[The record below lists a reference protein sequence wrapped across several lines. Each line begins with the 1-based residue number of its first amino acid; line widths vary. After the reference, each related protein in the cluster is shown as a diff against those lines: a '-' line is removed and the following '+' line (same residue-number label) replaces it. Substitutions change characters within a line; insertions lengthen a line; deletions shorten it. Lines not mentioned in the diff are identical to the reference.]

1 MKILLLNENPVVSRL
16 VSLSAKKMSYD
27 FEELNAYSENLGNY
41 DVIVV
46 DSDTP
51 APLKILKEKCDRLI
65 FLAPRNQ
72 NVEDIDAQIL
82 QKPFL
87 PTDFLNLLNNKDAN
101 KHTSIDL
108 PMLSNDENPYADIS
122 LDLDNLN
129 LDDLP
134 DENSLDINSEGME
147 DLSFDDDAQDD
158 NSNKTLETQN
168 LEHETIKEQTQ
179 EDTQIDLDL
188 TLEDGESEKED
199 LSQEHTALDTEP
211 SLDELDD
218 KNDEDLEIKEDDK
231 NEEIEKQELL
241 DDSKTNT
248 LEMQEELSES
258 QDDNSNKTLE
268 TQNLEHD
275 NLEQETIKEQTQ
287 EDTQTDLDLTLEDGE
302 SEKEDLSQE
311 HTALD
316 TEPSLDE
323 LDDKNDE
330 DLEIK
335 EDDKNEEIEKQ
346 ELLDDSKT
354 NTLEMQEELSESQ
367 DDNSNKTLETQNLEH
382 DNLEQETIKEQTQED
397 TQTDLDLTLEDG
409 ESEKEDLSQEHTA
422 LDTEPSLDE
431 LDDKNDE
438 DLEDN
443 KELQANISDFDD
455 LPVVEEQEKEMDFDD
470 LPEDAEFLGQAKDN
484 EESEE
489 VLEEFAPVVEED
501 VQDEMDDFTSNL
513 STQDQI
519 KEELAQLDELD
530 YGIDSDNS
538 SKVLE
543 DFKDEPIL
551 DDKELGTNEE
561 EVVVPN
567 LNISDFDTLKESDIQ
582 EALGEE
588 ILEKNE
594 EPIVSDVT
602 KDDNSEEIVNELSQS
617 IAGAITSSIKDDTLK
632 AALKGMNMNININI
646 SFKED

>member
-51 APLKILKEKCDRLI
+51 VPLKILKEKCDRLI

-72 NVEDIDAQIL
+72 NIDIDAQIL

-87 PTDFLNLLNNKDAN
+87 PTDFLNLLNNKDVN

-108 PMLSNDENPYADIS
+108 PMLSNDENSYADIS

-134 DENSLDINSEGME
+134 DENPLDINSEGME
-147 DLSFDDDAQDD
+147 DLSFDDDA
-158 NSNKTLETQN
+158 NKVLEVQN
-168 LEHETIKEQTQ
+168 LE
-179 EDTQIDLDL
+179 
-188 TLEDGESEKED
+188 
-199 LSQEHTALDTEP
+199 
-211 SLDELDD
+211 DE
-218 KNDEDLEIKEDDK
+218 
-231 NEEIEKQELL
+231 
-241 DDSKTNT
+241 
-248 LEMQEELSES
+248 
-258 QDDNSNKTLE
+258 
-268 TQNLEHD
+268 
-275 NLEQETIKEQTQ
+275 NLEQETTKEQTQ

-323 LDDKNDE
+323 LDDKND
-330 DLEIK
+330 
-335 EDDKNEEIEKQ
+335 
-346 ELLDDSKT
+346 
-354 NTLEMQEELSESQ
+354 
-367 DDNSNKTLETQNLEH
+367 
-382 DNLEQETIKEQTQED
+382 
-397 TQTDLDLTLEDG
+397 G
-409 ESEKEDLSQEHTA
+409 
-422 LDTEPSLDE
+422 
-431 LDDKNDE
+431 

-489 VLEEFAPVVEED
+489 NLEEFAPVVEED
-501 VQDEMDDFTSNL
+501 VQDEMDDFISNL

-551 DDKELGTNEE
+551 DDKDLGTNEE
-561 EVVVPN
+561 EVVVSN
-567 LNISDFDTLKESDIQ
+567 LNISDFDALKESDIQ

-594 EPIVSDVT
+594 EPIVSDAT

>member
-87 PTDFLNLLNNKDAN
+87 PTDFLNLFNNKDAN
-101 KHTSIDL
+101 KYTSIDL

-158 NSNKTLETQN
+158 NANKTLETQN

-199 LSQEHTALDTEP
+199 LSQEHTALDTES

-275 NLEQETIKEQTQ
+275 NLEHETIKEQTQ
-287 EDTQTDLDLTLEDGE
+287 EDTQ
-302 SEKEDLSQE
+302 
-311 HTALD
+311 
-316 TEPSLDE
+316 
-323 LDDKNDE
+323 
-330 DLEIK
+330 I
-335 EDDKNEEIEKQ
+335 
-346 ELLDDSKT
+346 
-354 NTLEMQEELSESQ
+354 
-367 DDNSNKTLETQNLEH
+367 
-382 DNLEQETIKEQTQED
+382 
-397 TQTDLDLTLEDG
+397 DLDLTLEDG

-455 LPVVEEQEKEMDFDD
+455 LPEVEEQEKEMDFDD
-470 LPEDAEFLGQAKDN
+470 LPEDAEFLGQAKYN

-489 VLEEFAPVVEED
+489 NLEEFAPVVEED
-501 VQDEMDDFTSNL
+501 VQDEIDDFASNL

>member
-168 LEHETIKEQTQ
+168 LEH
-179 EDTQIDLDL
+179 
-188 TLEDGESEKED
+188 
-199 LSQEHTALDTEP
+199 
-211 SLDELDD
+211 
-218 KNDEDLEIKEDDK
+218 
-231 NEEIEKQELL
+231 
-241 DDSKTNT
+241 
-248 LEMQEELSES
+248 
-258 QDDNSNKTLE
+258 
-268 TQNLEHD
+268 D

-287 EDTQTDLDLTLEDGE
+287 EDTQ
-302 SEKEDLSQE
+302 
-311 HTALD
+311 
-316 TEPSLDE
+316 
-323 LDDKNDE
+323 
-330 DLEIK
+330 I
-335 EDDKNEEIEKQ
+335 
-346 ELLDDSKT
+346 
-354 NTLEMQEELSESQ
+354 
-367 DDNSNKTLETQNLEH
+367 
-382 DNLEQETIKEQTQED
+382 
-397 TQTDLDLTLEDG
+397 DLDLTLEDG

-455 LPVVEEQEKEMDFDD
+455 LPEVEEQEKEMDFDDLPEVEEQEKEMDFDD

>member
-158 NSNKTLETQN
+158 NANKTLETQN

-287 EDTQTDLDLTLEDGE
+287 EDTQ
-302 SEKEDLSQE
+302 
-311 HTALD
+311 
-316 TEPSLDE
+316 
-323 LDDKNDE
+323 
-330 DLEIK
+330 I
-335 EDDKNEEIEKQ
+335 
-346 ELLDDSKT
+346 
-354 NTLEMQEELSESQ
+354 
-367 DDNSNKTLETQNLEH
+367 
-382 DNLEQETIKEQTQED
+382 
-397 TQTDLDLTLEDG
+397 DLDLTLEDG

-455 LPVVEEQEKEMDFDD
+455 LPEVEEQEKEMDFDD
-470 LPEDAEFLGQAKDN
+470 LPEDAEFLGQAKYN

-489 VLEEFAPVVEED
+489 NLEEFAPVVEED
-501 VQDEMDDFTSNL
+501 VQDEMDDFASNL

>member
-158 NSNKTLETQN
+158 NANKTLETQN
-168 LEHETIKEQTQ
+168 LEHDNLEQETIKEQTQ

-268 TQNLEHD
+268 TQNLEH
-275 NLEQETIKEQTQ
+275 ETIKEQTQ
-287 EDTQTDLDLTLEDGE
+287 EDTQ
-302 SEKEDLSQE
+302 
-311 HTALD
+311 
-316 TEPSLDE
+316 
-323 LDDKNDE
+323 
-330 DLEIK
+330 I
-335 EDDKNEEIEKQ
+335 
-346 ELLDDSKT
+346 
-354 NTLEMQEELSESQ
+354 
-367 DDNSNKTLETQNLEH
+367 
-382 DNLEQETIKEQTQED
+382 
-397 TQTDLDLTLEDG
+397 DLDLTLEDG

-455 LPVVEEQEKEMDFDD
+455 LPEVEEQEKEMDFDD
-470 LPEDAEFLGQAKDN
+470 LPEDAEFLGQAKYN

-489 VLEEFAPVVEED
+489 NLEEFAPVVEED
-501 VQDEMDDFTSNL
+501 IQDEIDDFASNL

-538 SKVLE
+538 NKVLE

>member
-158 NSNKTLETQN
+158 NANKTLETQN

-287 EDTQTDLDLTLEDGE
+287 EDTQ
-302 SEKEDLSQE
+302 
-311 HTALD
+311 
-316 TEPSLDE
+316 
-323 LDDKNDE
+323 
-330 DLEIK
+330 I
-335 EDDKNEEIEKQ
+335 
-346 ELLDDSKT
+346 
-354 NTLEMQEELSESQ
+354 
-367 DDNSNKTLETQNLEH
+367 
-382 DNLEQETIKEQTQED
+382 
-397 TQTDLDLTLEDG
+397 DLDLTLEDG

-455 LPVVEEQEKEMDFDD
+455 LPEVEEQEKEMDFDD
-470 LPEDAEFLGQAKDN
+470 LPEDAEFLGQAKYN

-489 VLEEFAPVVEED
+489 NLEEFAPVVEED
-501 VQDEMDDFTSNL
+501 IQDEIDDFVSNL

>member
-87 PTDFLNLLNNKDAN
+87 PTDFLNLLNNKDTN

-134 DENSLDINSEGME
+134 DENSLDINSDGME

-158 NSNKTLETQN
+158 NANETLETQN
-168 LEHETIKEQTQ
+168 LEDENLEQEATKEQTQ
-179 EDTQIDLDL
+179 EDI
-188 TLEDGESEKED
+188 
-199 LSQEHTALDTEP
+199 
-211 SLDELDD
+211 
-218 KNDEDLEIKEDDK
+218 
-231 NEEIEKQELL
+231 
-241 DDSKTNT
+241 
-248 LEMQEELSES
+248 
-258 QDDNSNKTLE
+258 
-268 TQNLEHD
+268 
-275 NLEQETIKEQTQ
+275 
-287 EDTQTDLDLTLEDGE
+287 QTDLDLTLEDG
-302 SEKEDLSQE
+302 
-311 HTALD
+311 
-316 TEPSLDE
+316 
-323 LDDKNDE
+323 
-330 DLEIK
+330 
-335 EDDKNEEIEKQ
+335 
-346 ELLDDSKT
+346 
-354 NTLEMQEELSESQ
+354 
-367 DDNSNKTLETQNLEH
+367 
-382 DNLEQETIKEQTQED
+382 
-397 TQTDLDLTLEDG
+397 G
-409 ESEKEDLSQEHTA
+409 SEKEDLSQEHTA

-470 LPEDAEFLGQAKDN
+470 IPEDAEFLGQAKDN

-489 VLEEFAPVVEED
+489 NLEEFAPVVEED
-501 VQDEMDDFTSNL
+501 VQDEMDDFISNL

-567 LNISDFDTLKESDIQ
+567 LNISDFDALKESDIQ

-594 EPIVSDVT
+594 EPIVSNAI

-617 IAGAITSSIKDDTLK
+617 IVGAITSSIKDDTLK

>member
-168 LEHETIKEQTQ
+168 LEH
-179 EDTQIDLDL
+179 
-188 TLEDGESEKED
+188 
-199 LSQEHTALDTEP
+199 
-211 SLDELDD
+211 
-218 KNDEDLEIKEDDK
+218 
-231 NEEIEKQELL
+231 
-241 DDSKTNT
+241 
-248 LEMQEELSES
+248 
-258 QDDNSNKTLE
+258 
-268 TQNLEHD
+268 D
-275 NLEQETIKEQTQ
+275 NLEQE
-287 EDTQTDLDLTLEDGE
+287 
-302 SEKEDLSQE
+302 
-311 HTALD
+311 A
-316 TEPSLDE
+316 
-323 LDDKNDE
+323 
-330 DLEIK
+330 
-335 EDDKNEEIEKQ
+335 
-346 ELLDDSKT
+346 
-354 NTLEMQEELSESQ
+354 
-367 DDNSNKTLETQNLEH
+367 
-382 DNLEQETIKEQTQED
+382 IKEQTQED

-455 LPVVEEQEKEMDFDD
+455 LPEVEEQEKEMDFDD
-470 LPEDAEFLGQAKDN
+470 LPEDAEFLGQAKYN

-489 VLEEFAPVVEED
+489 NLEEFAPVVEED
-501 VQDEMDDFTSNL
+501 VQDEIDDFASNL

-530 YGIDSDNS
+530 YGIDSENS

-567 LNISDFDTLKESDIQ
+567 LNISDFDALKESDIQ

-594 EPIVSDVT
+594 EPIASDAT

>member
-134 DENSLDINSEGME
+134 DEDSLDINSEGME

-158 NSNKTLETQN
+158 NANKTLETQN

-199 LSQEHTALDTEP
+199 LSQEHTALDTES

-218 KNDEDLEIKEDDK
+218 KNNEDLEIKEDDK

-275 NLEQETIKEQTQ
+275 NLEHETIKEQTQ
-287 EDTQTDLDLTLEDGE
+287 EDTQIDLDLTLEDGE

-316 TEPSLDE
+316 TES
-323 LDDKNDE
+323 
-330 DLEIK
+330 
-335 EDDKNEEIEKQ
+335 
-346 ELLDDSKT
+346 
-354 NTLEMQEELSESQ
+354 
-367 DDNSNKTLETQNLEH
+367 
-382 DNLEQETIKEQTQED
+382 
-397 TQTDLDLTLEDG
+397 
-409 ESEKEDLSQEHTA
+409 
-422 LDTEPSLDE
+422 SLDE

-455 LPVVEEQEKEMDFDD
+455 LPEVEEQEKEMDFDD
-470 LPEDAEFLGQAKDN
+470 LPEDAEFLGQAKYN

-489 VLEEFAPVVEED
+489 NLEEFAPVVEED
-501 VQDEMDDFTSNL
+501 VQDEIDDFASNL

>member
-168 LEHETIKEQTQ
+168 LE
-179 EDTQIDLDL
+179 
-188 TLEDGESEKED
+188 
-199 LSQEHTALDTEP
+199 
-211 SLDELDD
+211 
-218 KNDEDLEIKEDDK
+218 
-231 NEEIEKQELL
+231 
-241 DDSKTNT
+241 
-248 LEMQEELSES
+248 
-258 QDDNSNKTLE
+258 
-268 TQNLEHD
+268 
-275 NLEQETIKEQTQ
+275 QETIKEQTQ
-287 EDTQTDLDLTLEDGE
+287 EDT
-302 SEKEDLSQE
+302 
-311 HTALD
+311 
-316 TEPSLDE
+316 P
-323 LDDKNDE
+323 
-330 DLEIK
+330 I
-335 EDDKNEEIEKQ
+335 
-346 ELLDDSKT
+346 
-354 NTLEMQEELSESQ
+354 
-367 DDNSNKTLETQNLEH
+367 
-382 DNLEQETIKEQTQED
+382 
-397 TQTDLDLTLEDG
+397 DLDLTLEDG

-455 LPVVEEQEKEMDFDD
+455 LPEVEEQEKEMDFDD
-470 LPEDAEFLGQAKDN
+470 LPEDAEFLGQAKYN

-489 VLEEFAPVVEED
+489 NLEEFAPVVEED
-501 VQDEMDDFTSNL
+501 VQDEIDDFASNL

>member
-158 NSNKTLETQN
+158 NANKTLETQN

-218 KNDEDLEIKEDDK
+218 KNDEDLE
-231 NEEIEKQELL
+231 
-241 DDSKTNT
+241 
-248 LEMQEELSES
+248 
-258 QDDNSNKTLE
+258 
-268 TQNLEHD
+268 
-275 NLEQETIKEQTQ
+275 
-287 EDTQTDLDLTLEDGE
+287 
-302 SEKEDLSQE
+302 
-311 HTALD
+311 
-316 TEPSLDE
+316 
-323 LDDKNDE
+323 
-330 DLEIK
+330 
-335 EDDKNEEIEKQ
+335 
-346 ELLDDSKT
+346 
-354 NTLEMQEELSESQ
+354 
-367 DDNSNKTLETQNLEH
+367 
-382 DNLEQETIKEQTQED
+382 
-397 TQTDLDLTLEDG
+397 
-409 ESEKEDLSQEHTA
+409 
-422 LDTEPSLDE
+422 
-431 LDDKNDE
+431 
-438 DLEDN
+438 DN

-455 LPVVEEQEKEMDFDD
+455 LPEVEEQEKEMDFDD
-470 LPEDAEFLGQAKDN
+470 LPEDAEFLGQAKYN

-489 VLEEFAPVVEED
+489 NLEEFSPVVEED
-501 VQDEMDDFTSNL
+501 IQDEIDDFASNL

>member
-158 NSNKTLETQN
+158 NANKTLETQ
-168 LEHETIKEQTQ
+168 
-179 EDTQIDLDL
+179 
-188 TLEDGESEKED
+188 
-199 LSQEHTALDTEP
+199 
-211 SLDELDD
+211 
-218 KNDEDLEIKEDDK
+218 
-231 NEEIEKQELL
+231 
-241 DDSKTNT
+241 
-248 LEMQEELSES
+248 
-258 QDDNSNKTLE
+258 
-268 TQNLEHD
+268 

-367 DDNSNKTLETQNLEH
+367 DDNANKTLETQNLEQETIKEQTQEDTQTDLDLTLEDGESEKEDLSQEH
-382 DNLEQETIKEQTQED
+382 TALDTEPSLDELDDKNDEDLEIKEDDKNEEIEKQELLDDSKTNTLEMQEELSESQDDNANKTLETQNLEQETIKEQTQED

>member
-87 PTDFLNLLNNKDAN
+87 PTDFLNLLNNKDVN
-101 KHTSIDL
+101 KHTPIDL

-134 DENSLDINSEGME
+134 DENSLDINSEGVK
-147 DLSFDDDAQDD
+147 DLSFDDDAQND
-158 NSNKTLETQN
+158 NANKALETQN
-168 LEHETIKEQTQ
+168 LEDENLEQETTKEQTQ
-179 EDTQIDLDL
+179 EDIQADLDL
-188 TLEDGESEKED
+188 TLEDGGSEKED

-211 SLDELDD
+211 SLDD

-241 DDSKTNT
+241 NDSKTNT
-248 LEMQEELSES
+248 LEMQEELNA
-258 QDDNSNKTLE
+258 QDDNANKALE
-268 TQNLEHD
+268 TQNLED
-275 NLEQETIKEQTQ
+275 ENLEQETTKEQTQ
-287 EDTQTDLDLTLEDGE
+287 EDIQTDLDLTLEDGE

-316 TEPSLDE
+316 SEPS
-323 LDDKNDE
+323 
-330 DLEIK
+330 I
-335 EDDKNEEIEKQ
+335 
-346 ELLDDSKT
+346 
-354 NTLEMQEELSESQ
+354 
-367 DDNSNKTLETQNLEH
+367 
-382 DNLEQETIKEQTQED
+382 
-397 TQTDLDLTLEDG
+397 
-409 ESEKEDLSQEHTA
+409 
-422 LDTEPSLDE
+422 DE

-455 LPVVEEQEKEMDFDD
+455 LPMVEEQEKEMDFDD
-470 LPEDAEFLGQAKDN
+470 IPEDAEFLGQAKDN

-489 VLEEFAPVVEED
+489 ILEEFTPVVEED
-501 VQDEMDDFTSNL
+501 VQDEMDDFISNL

-538 SKVLE
+538 SKILE

-567 LNISDFDTLKESDIQ
+567 LNISDFDALKESDIQ

-588 ILEKNE
+588 IVEKNE
-594 EPIVSDVT
+594 EPIVSNAT

-617 IAGAITSSIKDDTLK
+617 IVGAITSSIKDDTLK

>member
-16 VSLSAKKMSYD
+16 VSLSAKKMSYN

-87 PTDFLNLLNNKDAN
+87 PTDFLNLLNNKDTN

-134 DENSLDINSEGME
+134 DENSLDINSDGME

-158 NSNKTLETQN
+158 NANETLETQN
-168 LEHETIKEQTQ
+168 LEDENLEQEATKEQTQ
-179 EDTQIDLDL
+179 EDIQTDLDL
-188 TLEDGESEKED
+188 TLEDGGSEKED

-231 NEEIEKQELL
+231 NEEIKKQELL
-241 DDSKTNT
+241 NDSKANT
-248 LEMQEELSES
+248 LEMQEELNES
-258 QDDNSNKTLE
+258 QDDNANETLE
-268 TQNLEHD
+268 TQNLED
-275 NLEQETIKEQTQ
+275 ENLEQETTKEQNQ
-287 EDTQTDLDLTLEDGE
+287 EDIQTDLDLTLEDG
-302 SEKEDLSQE
+302 
-311 HTALD
+311 
-316 TEPSLDE
+316 
-323 LDDKNDE
+323 
-330 DLEIK
+330 
-335 EDDKNEEIEKQ
+335 
-346 ELLDDSKT
+346 
-354 NTLEMQEELSESQ
+354 
-367 DDNSNKTLETQNLEH
+367 
-382 DNLEQETIKEQTQED
+382 
-397 TQTDLDLTLEDG
+397 G
-409 ESEKEDLSQEHTA
+409 SEKEDLSQEHTA

-470 LPEDAEFLGQAKDN
+470 IPEDAEFLGQAKDN

-489 VLEEFAPVVEED
+489 NLEEFAPVVEED
-501 VQDEMDDFTSNL
+501 VQDEMDDFISNL

-551 DDKELGTNEE
+551 DDTELGTNEE

-567 LNISDFDTLKESDIQ
+567 LNISDFDALKESDIQ

-588 ILEKNE
+588 IVEKNE
-594 EPIVSDVT
+594 EPIVSNAT

-617 IAGAITSSIKDDTLK
+617 IVGAITSSIKDDTLK

>member
-158 NSNKTLETQN
+158 NANKTLETQN
-168 LEHETIKEQTQ
+168 LEHDNLEQETIKEQTQ

-258 QDDNSNKTLE
+258 QDDNANKTLE

-287 EDTQTDLDLTLEDGE
+287 EDTQ
-302 SEKEDLSQE
+302 
-311 HTALD
+311 
-316 TEPSLDE
+316 
-323 LDDKNDE
+323 
-330 DLEIK
+330 I
-335 EDDKNEEIEKQ
+335 
-346 ELLDDSKT
+346 
-354 NTLEMQEELSESQ
+354 
-367 DDNSNKTLETQNLEH
+367 
-382 DNLEQETIKEQTQED
+382 
-397 TQTDLDLTLEDG
+397 DLDLTLEDG

-489 VLEEFAPVVEED
+489 VLEEFTPVVEED

>member
-168 LEHETIKEQTQ
+168 LEHDNLEQETIKEQTQ
-179 EDTQIDLDL
+179 EDTPIDLDL

-218 KNDEDLEIKEDDK
+218 KNE
-231 NEEIEKQELL
+231 
-241 DDSKTNT
+241 
-248 LEMQEELSES
+248 
-258 QDDNSNKTLE
+258 
-268 TQNLEHD
+268 
-275 NLEQETIKEQTQ
+275 
-287 EDTQTDLDLTLEDGE
+287 
-302 SEKEDLSQE
+302 
-311 HTALD
+311 
-316 TEPSLDE
+316 
-323 LDDKNDE
+323 
-330 DLEIK
+330 
-335 EDDKNEEIEKQ
+335 
-346 ELLDDSKT
+346 
-354 NTLEMQEELSESQ
+354 
-367 DDNSNKTLETQNLEH
+367 
-382 DNLEQETIKEQTQED
+382 
-397 TQTDLDLTLEDG
+397 
-409 ESEKEDLSQEHTA
+409 
-422 LDTEPSLDE
+422 
-431 LDDKNDE
+431 E

-455 LPVVEEQEKEMDFDD
+455 LPEVEEQEKEMDFDD
-470 LPEDAEFLGQAKDN
+470 LPEDAEFLGQAKYN

-489 VLEEFAPVVEED
+489 NLEEFAPVVEED
-501 VQDEMDDFTSNL
+501 VQDEIDDFASNL

>member
-168 LEHETIKEQTQ
+168 LEHDNLEQETIKEQTQ
-179 EDTQIDLDL
+179 EDTQTDLDL

-199 LSQEHTALDTEP
+199 LSQEHTALDAEP

-287 EDTQTDLDLTLEDGE
+287 EDTQT
-302 SEKEDLSQE
+302 
-311 HTALD
+311 
-316 TEPSLDE
+316 
-323 LDDKNDE
+323 N
-330 DLEIK
+330 
-335 EDDKNEEIEKQ
+335 
-346 ELLDDSKT
+346 
-354 NTLEMQEELSESQ
+354 
-367 DDNSNKTLETQNLEH
+367 
-382 DNLEQETIKEQTQED
+382 
-397 TQTDLDLTLEDG
+397 LDLTLEDG

>member
-65 FLAPRNQ
+65 FLTPRNQ

-87 PTDFLNLLNNKDAN
+87 PTDFLNLLNNKDVN
-101 KHTSIDL
+101 KHTPIDL

-158 NSNKTLETQN
+158 NANKTLETQN
-168 LEHETIKEQTQ
+168 LEHENLEQETTKEQTQ
-179 EDTQIDLDL
+179 EDIQTDLDL

-199 LSQEHTALDTEP
+199 LSQKHTALDTEP

-231 NEEIEKQELL
+231 NKEIEK
-241 DDSKTNT
+241 
-248 LEMQEELSES
+248 QEELSES
-258 QDDNSNKTLE
+258 QDDNANETLE
-268 TQNLEHD
+268 TQNLED
-275 NLEQETIKEQTQ
+275 ENLEDENLEDENLEQEATKEQ
-287 EDTQTDLDLTLEDGE
+287 
-302 SEKEDLSQE
+302 
-311 HTALD
+311 
-316 TEPSLDE
+316 
-323 LDDKNDE
+323 
-330 DLEIK
+330 I
-335 EDDKNEEIEKQ
+335 
-346 ELLDDSKT
+346 
-354 NTLEMQEELSESQ
+354 
-367 DDNSNKTLETQNLEH
+367 
-382 DNLEQETIKEQTQED
+382 QED

-530 YGIDSDNS
+530 YGIDSENS

-567 LNISDFDTLKESDIQ
+567 LNISDFDALKESDIQ

-594 EPIVSDVT
+594 EPIASDAT

>member
-158 NSNKTLETQN
+158 NANKTLETQN

-275 NLEQETIKEQTQ
+275 NLEHETIKEQTQ
-287 EDTQTDLDLTLEDGE
+287 EDTQ
-302 SEKEDLSQE
+302 
-311 HTALD
+311 
-316 TEPSLDE
+316 
-323 LDDKNDE
+323 
-330 DLEIK
+330 I
-335 EDDKNEEIEKQ
+335 
-346 ELLDDSKT
+346 
-354 NTLEMQEELSESQ
+354 
-367 DDNSNKTLETQNLEH
+367 
-382 DNLEQETIKEQTQED
+382 
-397 TQTDLDLTLEDG
+397 DLDLTLEDG

-455 LPVVEEQEKEMDFDD
+455 LPEVEEQEKEMDFDD
-470 LPEDAEFLGQAKDN
+470 LPEDAEFLGQAKYN

-489 VLEEFAPVVEED
+489 ILEEFAPVVEED

-567 LNISDFDTLKESDIQ
+567 LNISDFDALKESDIQ

-594 EPIVSDVT
+594 EPIVSDAT

>member
-27 FEELNAYSENLGNY
+27 FEELNAYSKNLGNY

-158 NSNKTLETQN
+158 NANKTLETQN

-275 NLEQETIKEQTQ
+275 NLEHETIKEQTQ
-287 EDTQTDLDLTLEDGE
+287 EDTQ
-302 SEKEDLSQE
+302 
-311 HTALD
+311 
-316 TEPSLDE
+316 
-323 LDDKNDE
+323 
-330 DLEIK
+330 I
-335 EDDKNEEIEKQ
+335 
-346 ELLDDSKT
+346 
-354 NTLEMQEELSESQ
+354 
-367 DDNSNKTLETQNLEH
+367 
-382 DNLEQETIKEQTQED
+382 
-397 TQTDLDLTLEDG
+397 DLDLTLEDG

-455 LPVVEEQEKEMDFDD
+455 LPEVEEQEKEMDFDD
-470 LPEDAEFLGQAKDN
+470 LPEDAEFLGQAKYN

-489 VLEEFAPVVEED
+489 NLEEFAPVVEED
-501 VQDEMDDFTSNL
+501 IQDEIDDFASNL

>member
-158 NSNKTLETQN
+158 NANKTLETQN

-287 EDTQTDLDLTLEDGE
+287 EDTQ
-302 SEKEDLSQE
+302 
-311 HTALD
+311 
-316 TEPSLDE
+316 
-323 LDDKNDE
+323 
-330 DLEIK
+330 I
-335 EDDKNEEIEKQ
+335 
-346 ELLDDSKT
+346 
-354 NTLEMQEELSESQ
+354 
-367 DDNSNKTLETQNLEH
+367 
-382 DNLEQETIKEQTQED
+382 
-397 TQTDLDLTLEDG
+397 DLDLTLEDG

-455 LPVVEEQEKEMDFDD
+455 LPEVEEQEKEMDFDDLPEVEEQEKEMDFDD
-470 LPEDAEFLGQAKDN
+470 LPEDAEFLGQAKYN

-489 VLEEFAPVVEED
+489 NLEEFAPVVEED
-501 VQDEMDDFTSNL
+501 VQDEIDDFASNL

-530 YGIDSDNS
+530 YDIDSDNS

>member
-158 NSNKTLETQN
+158 NANKTLETQ
-168 LEHETIKEQTQ
+168 
-179 EDTQIDLDL
+179 
-188 TLEDGESEKED
+188 
-199 LSQEHTALDTEP
+199 
-211 SLDELDD
+211 
-218 KNDEDLEIKEDDK
+218 
-231 NEEIEKQELL
+231 
-241 DDSKTNT
+241 
-248 LEMQEELSES
+248 
-258 QDDNSNKTLE
+258 
-268 TQNLEHD
+268 
-275 NLEQETIKEQTQ
+275 
-287 EDTQTDLDLTLEDGE
+287 
-302 SEKEDLSQE
+302 
-311 HTALD
+311 
-316 TEPSLDE
+316 
-323 LDDKNDE
+323 
-330 DLEIK
+330 
-335 EDDKNEEIEKQ
+335 
-346 ELLDDSKT
+346 
-354 NTLEMQEELSESQ
+354 
-367 DDNSNKTLETQNLEH
+367 
-382 DNLEQETIKEQTQED
+382 NLEQETIKEQTQED

-588 ILEKNE
+588 IVEKNE
-594 EPIVSDVT
+594 EPIVSNAT

>member
-158 NSNKTLETQN
+158 N
-168 LEHETIKEQTQ
+168 
-179 EDTQIDLDL
+179 
-188 TLEDGESEKED
+188 
-199 LSQEHTALDTEP
+199 A
-211 SLDELDD
+211 
-218 KNDEDLEIKEDDK
+218 
-231 NEEIEKQELL
+231 
-241 DDSKTNT
+241 
-248 LEMQEELSES
+248 
-258 QDDNSNKTLE
+258 NKTLE

-287 EDTQTDLDLTLEDGE
+287 EDTQ
-302 SEKEDLSQE
+302 
-311 HTALD
+311 
-316 TEPSLDE
+316 
-323 LDDKNDE
+323 
-330 DLEIK
+330 I
-335 EDDKNEEIEKQ
+335 
-346 ELLDDSKT
+346 
-354 NTLEMQEELSESQ
+354 
-367 DDNSNKTLETQNLEH
+367 
-382 DNLEQETIKEQTQED
+382 
-397 TQTDLDLTLEDG
+397 DLDLTLEDG

-455 LPVVEEQEKEMDFDD
+455 LPEVEEQEKEMDFDD
-470 LPEDAEFLGQAKDN
+470 LPEDAEFLGQAKYN

-489 VLEEFAPVVEED
+489 NLEEFAPVVEED
-501 VQDEMDDFTSNL
+501 VQDEIDDFASNL

-543 DFKDEPIL
+543 DFKDESIL

>member
-158 NSNKTLETQN
+158 NASKTLETQ
-168 LEHETIKEQTQ
+168 
-179 EDTQIDLDL
+179 
-188 TLEDGESEKED
+188 
-199 LSQEHTALDTEP
+199 
-211 SLDELDD
+211 
-218 KNDEDLEIKEDDK
+218 
-231 NEEIEKQELL
+231 
-241 DDSKTNT
+241 
-248 LEMQEELSES
+248 
-258 QDDNSNKTLE
+258 
-268 TQNLEHD
+268 

>member
-168 LEHETIKEQTQ
+168 LEH
-179 EDTQIDLDL
+179 
-188 TLEDGESEKED
+188 
-199 LSQEHTALDTEP
+199 
-211 SLDELDD
+211 
-218 KNDEDLEIKEDDK
+218 
-231 NEEIEKQELL
+231 
-241 DDSKTNT
+241 
-248 LEMQEELSES
+248 
-258 QDDNSNKTLE
+258 
-268 TQNLEHD
+268 D

-287 EDTQTDLDLTLEDGE
+287 EDTQ
-302 SEKEDLSQE
+302 
-311 HTALD
+311 
-316 TEPSLDE
+316 
-323 LDDKNDE
+323 
-330 DLEIK
+330 I
-335 EDDKNEEIEKQ
+335 
-346 ELLDDSKT
+346 
-354 NTLEMQEELSESQ
+354 
-367 DDNSNKTLETQNLEH
+367 
-382 DNLEQETIKEQTQED
+382 
-397 TQTDLDLTLEDG
+397 DLDLTLEDG

-489 VLEEFAPVVEED
+489 VLEEFTPVVEED